1 MMDETR
7 PFIGVSSYPLAK
19 PYREPP
25 TACTEAVPPLQ
36 LVLVPTG
43 LCVELTKADQLVG
56 RHSSA
61 DVRLPLADVSRR
73 HCRIVHIDGMWNI
86 IDLDSM
92 NGVFV
97 NNRRIRQTRL
107 QAGDHIRVGSCIF
120 QVRLP
125 EAATLLEPRRAS

>member
-1 MMDETR
+1 MLEETR
-7 PFIGVSSYPLAK
+7 PFIEMPSYPMSK
-19 PYREPP
+19 PFREPP
-25 TACTEAVPPLQ
+25 AGRAEPVPTLQ

-43 LCVELTKADQLVG
+43 LCVELNKADQIIG

-92 NGVFV
+92 NGVYV

-107 QAGDHIRVGSCIF
+107 QPGDQLRVGSF
-120 QVRLP
+120 VFEVRLP
-125 EAATLLEPRRAS
+125 EAATMALPKAS

>member
-7 PFIGVSSYPLAK
+7 PFIGVSSYPLSK
-19 PYREPP
+19 PFREPP
-25 TACTEAVPPLQ
+25 AVRPEPVAPLQ
-36 LVLVPTG
+36 LVLIPTG
-43 LCVELTKADQLVG
+43 LCVELTKSDQIIG

-73 HCRIVHIDGMWNI
+73 HCRIVHIDGTWNI

-92 NGVFV
+92 NGVYV

-107 QAGDHIRVGSCIF
+107 QTGDQLRVGSF
-120 QVRLP
+120 VFEVRMP
-125 EAATLLEPRRAS
+125 EAPTLLEPRRAS